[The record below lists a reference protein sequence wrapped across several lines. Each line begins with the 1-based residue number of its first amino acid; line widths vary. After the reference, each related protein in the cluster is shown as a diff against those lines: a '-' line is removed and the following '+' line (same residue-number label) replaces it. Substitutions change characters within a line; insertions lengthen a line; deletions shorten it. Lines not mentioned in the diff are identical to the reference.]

1 MNYTPEQISEIV
13 LKVLKEVN
21 TPNLSLKG
29 KIELAIN
36 PNTPVETLKVLATD
50 ENSTVRYGVATNP
63 NTSVEILKVLATDKD
78 WDVRCVVAQ
87 HPNTSVE
94 TLKVLATDK
103 NSAVRYYV
111 AKNPNYNLL
120 DEVNTSNL
128 SYQEKIELADNPNT
142 PVETLKVLSTD
153 KQWNV
158 RCGVALNPNT
168 PVETLKVLATDK
180 NSTVRYYV
188 AANPNYKVINE
199 VNTLN
204 LSYQEKLELAINPN
218 TSAETLKVLATD
230 WNSTV
235 RYYVAA
241 NQNYKIKNLELTSIQ
256 YDALNTLL
264 KSSQVEALKNL
275 TL

>member
-21 TPNLSLKG
+21 TP
-29 KIELAIN
+29 
-36 PNTPVETLKVLATD
+36 
-50 ENSTVRYGVATNP
+50 
-63 NTSVEILKVLATDKD
+63 
-78 WDVRCVVAQ
+78 
-87 HPNTSVE
+87 
-94 TLKVLATDK
+94 
-103 NSAVRYYV
+103 
-111 AKNPNYNLL
+111 
-120 DEVNTSNL
+120 NL

-168 PVETLKVLATDK
+168 LVETLKVLATDNEWSVRYGVAKHPNTPVETLKVLATDK
-180 NSTVRYYV
+180 NSTVRYWV

-256 YDALNTLL
+256 YDALKTLL
-264 KSSQVEALKNL
+264 KSSQVETLKNL